1 MRHMDRTLA
10 GRVRT
15 TKIVVALAGAA
26 GLRAALGR
34 ISQKRLYVAV
44 NAESGMERSFKKE
57 VDALRLGAGETFRG
71 EGILAVTKAL
81 LQSGVS
87 YVGGYQGAPVS
98 HLLDVMVDAEDLLSD
113 LGVHLETC
121 TNEAAAAAMLGAS
134 INYPLRG
141 AVTWKSIVGTN
152 VAADALSN
160 LASPGVIGGALI
172 VLGEDYGEGAS
183 VIQERSYAYA
193 MKSSIWLLDPRPD
206 LPTIVHMV
214 EKGFE
219 LSEASH
225 APVMLDLRVRA
236 CHVTGE
242 FLAKDNKRG
251 AFSGQHR
258 LEGPPRFDYGRL
270 AHPPV
275 IFTQERLKIE
285 ERLPAAQKFIREQ
298 KLNEVIPGD
307 IDDIGIIVLGGLTN
321 GLLRALARLDLADLY
336 GASRLPIYVLNVAY
350 PLVSEDVKDFCVGKR
365 AVLMVEEG
373 SPEYVEQ
380 QIGAILRNADIQTRV
395 LGKGCLPR
403 SGDYTSEAFIRGL
416 AAFLSETR
424 PAGIDADGVA
434 ARANAMLAHKAAVSA
449 SIGDIP
455 PRPPNFCTGCPERP
469 VFAAIKL
476 AQREIGPTH
485 ISADIGCHSFATF
498 APFSLGNSILGY
510 GMSLASA
517 AAVGPNMKK
526 RLISIMGD
534 GGFWHN
540 GLITGVASNMFNKG
554 DGVLIVMQNGYASAT
569 GQQYLPSS
577 KANRSGSPTGMSIE
591 KTLRSLGVT
600 WLRTVRSYS
609 VAKMTATLMDAM
621 RTAER
626 GLKVIIADGECMLAR
641 QRRIRAAD
649 AEKLDRGERVVKT
662 RYGVDD
668 EICTG
673 DHSCIRLSGCPSLT
687 VKPNPDPL
695 RTDPVAAVIESCVG
709 CGLCGEVAHA
719 AVLCPSF
726 YRADIVSNPNWWDRT
741 LQKVRSTVI
750 GSLSG
755 VGESA
760 PSPQGGED
768 RVRGLETLGD
778 TRTPS
783 LQPSPPR
790 GEGVRSG
797 APRLGAFPRPLT
809 IMIAALG
816 GEGGGVLTDWIV
828 AAAASLGFPVQST
841 SIPGVAQRTGA
852 TTYHI
857 EMVPARAP
865 SGAASGKG
873 RPILALAPGVGD
885 VDLVVASELMEAGRA
900 IVGGYVTPDRTTTIA
915 STSRSYLVTEKIAMG
930 DGRYDPQ
937 RLETAVEKNSKN
949 TLLLDLEAIAR
960 SSGAMINAVMLG
972 TIAATGGL
980 PIPAEAFEA
989 AIRADGKAVQAN
1001 LRGFRAGL
1009 EAARAGSQ
1017 RRADPRKRYL
1027 APSSTLADLES
1038 EIAAVPEVARAFMT
1052 EGVRRLAAYQDL
1064 AYARLYLD
1072 RLKPIRDADAK
1083 AAAGGKLLA
1092 ETARHLAV
1100 RMSYEDV
1107 IRVAQVKI
1115 DPSRFARITREMGV
1129 RPEQTFTVTEFLKP
1143 GVEEFCSVLPPWL
1156 ARRILGLAERYPA
1169 FGRAHLAMAVNT
1181 RSIFGYLRFYVLA
1194 KLRGFRPKTF
1204 RFQQEQRAIEA
1215 WLRSIAQAAALSGEL
1230 ALEIAECARLIKG
1243 YGDTHARGTGNYR
1256 LITSQVI
1263 APALAGQMPARKA
1276 ADAIANAR
1284 TAALLD
1290 PEGEALSQCL
1300 ADLAAPPVH
1309 AIAAE

>member
-1 MRHMDRTLA
+1 MRHLNRTLS
-10 GRVRT
+10 GRVHA
-15 TKIVVALAGAA
+15 TKVVVA
-26 GLRAALGR
+26 RGR
-34 ISQKRLYVAV
+34 RGGTVHLVGFRKNGYYVAV
-44 NAESGMERSFKKE
+44 NAVSGMERSFKKE

-98 HLLDVMVDAEDLLSD
+98 HLLDVMVDAEDLLAD

-285 ERLPAAQKFIREQ
+285 QRLPAAQRFIREQ

-307 IDDIGIIVLGGLTN
+307 IGDIGIIVLGGLTN

-336 GASRLPIYVLNVAY
+336 GVSRLPIYVLNVAY
-350 PLVSEDVKDFCVGKR
+350 PLVPEEVKDFCAGKR

-380 QIGAILRNADIQTRV
+380 QIGGILRNADIQTRV

-403 SGDYTSEAFIRGL
+403 SGDYTSEVFIRGI
-416 AAFLSETR
+416 AAFLTETR

-434 ARANAMLAHKAAVSA
+434 ARANAMLAHKATISA

-526 RLISIMGD
+526 RSIAIMGD

-609 VAKMTATLMDAM
+609 VAKMAATLKDAM

-641 QRRIRAAD
+641 QRRVRADD
-649 AEKLDRGERVVKT
+649 AAKLQRGERVVKT

-668 EICTG
+668 EICSG

-695 RTDPVAAVIESCVG
+695 RSDPVAAVIESCVG

-741 LQKVRSTVI
+741 LSRVRSTVI
-750 GSLSG
+750 GWLAGASS
-755 VGESA
+755 
-760 PSPQGGED
+760 PSPQRGEGG
-768 RVRGLETLGD
+768 VRGFEPFGQS
-778 TRTPS
+778 RTPS
-783 LQPSPPR
+783 PQPSPLR

-797 APRLGAFPRPLT
+797 EPQLGAFPRPLT
-809 IMIAALG
+809 LMIAALG

-828 AAAASLGFPVQST
+828 AAAASQGFPVQST

-852 TTYHI
+852 TTYHV
-857 EMVPARAP
+857 EMVPAHAP
-865 SGAASGKG
+865 GGAALARR

-900 IVGGYVTPDRTTTIA
+900 IMGGYVTPDRTTTIA

-937 RLETAVEKNSKN
+937 RLETAVEKNSKT

-960 SSGAMINAVMLG
+960 NSGAMINAVMLG
-972 TIAATGGL
+972 AIAATGAL
-980 PIPAEAFEA
+980 PIPVEAFET
-989 AIRADGKAVQAN
+989 AIRGDGKAVQAN

-1017 RRADPRKRYL
+1017 HRADPGKRHQ
-1027 APSSTLADLES
+1027 APSATLAGLES
-1038 EIAAVPEVARAFMT
+1038 EIAGMLPEAAQAFAT

-1072 RLKPIRDADAK
+1072 RLKPIGDADAK

-1115 DPSRFARITREMGV
+1115 DPSRLARITSEMGL
-1129 RPEQTFTVTEFLKP
+1129 RPEQAFTVTEFLKP
-1143 GVEEFCSVLPPWL
+1143 GIEEFCSVLPPWL

-1169 FGRAHLAMAVNT
+1169 VGRAHWAMAVNT
-1181 RSIFGYLRFYVLA
+1181 RSIFGYFRFYLLA
-1194 KLRGFRPKTF
+1194 KLRGSRPKTF
-1204 RFQQEQRAIEA
+1204 RYQQEQRAIEA
-1215 WLRSIAQAAALSGEL
+1215 WLRLIAQAATLSGEL

-1256 LITSQVI
+1256 LIASRVI
-1263 APALAGQMPARKA
+1263 APALAGQMPARQA
-1276 ADAIANAR
+1276 ADAIASAR

-1300 ADLAAPPVH
+1300 ADLAAPPVR
-1309 AIAAE
+1309 AVAAE